1 MLELIYTIARPLH
14 ILAGVLALF
23 IAPVAMIVQKGGA
36 AHRRWGWVYYWARAA
51 VFGTTLAMLA

>member
-14 ILAGVLALF
+14 ILAEVLALF

-36 AHRRWGWVYYWARAA
+36 AHRR
-51 VFGTTLAMLA
+51 